1 MTAAGVHAASRLRPW
16 LLHARA
22 RGLPSAL
29 LGWSVLAAVVA
40 VLDLTPEAAR
50 AALLVVAAALAAVLA
65 AGCLTGHDE
74 LEEAAPR
81 TGRRWRLLHG
91 LALGA
96 LAVALPALG
105 WLVAAGAV
113 QRPARLALLTV
124 GLYGVA
130 LAGAVLLGAARA
142 WAVVA
147 GHLVAGL
154 VLAPTEVHTAPA
166 RWLLTAVTWPTLPL
180 GPPAVLSVVATA
192 SIGLLALS
200 TRRVPA

>member
-1 MTAAGVHAASRLRPW
+1 VTASAGHTAQRLRPW

-22 RGLPSAL
+22 RGLPAAL
-29 LGWSVLAAVVA
+29 LGWSALAAVVA
-40 VLDLTPEAAR
+40 VLHLTPEPVR
-50 AALLVVAAALAAVLA
+50 AALAVVAAAFAAVLA
-65 AGCLTGHDE
+65 AGCLAGHDE
-74 LEEAAPR
+74 LEESTPR

-105 WLVAAGAV
+105 WLVAADAV

-130 LAGAVLLGAARA
+130 LAGTVLLGAARA
-142 WAVVA
+142 WTFVV

-154 VLAPTEVHTAPA
+154 VLAPTQAQAAPA

-180 GPPAVLSVVATA
+180 GTPVVLAAGATA
-192 SIGLLALS
+192 AVGLLALT
-200 TRRVPA
+200 TRRVRG